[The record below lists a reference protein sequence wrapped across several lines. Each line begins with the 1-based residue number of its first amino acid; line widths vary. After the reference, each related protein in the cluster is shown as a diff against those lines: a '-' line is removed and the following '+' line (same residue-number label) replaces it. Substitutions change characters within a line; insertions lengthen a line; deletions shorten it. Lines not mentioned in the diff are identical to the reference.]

1 MIRFYFLCTVL
12 FVAQVVT
19 AQTADTTIVQ
29 TFTHQAQ
36 NNPQTAYD
44 SPGRR
49 WFDFPAS
56 DNGVSYQKI
65 LMYYN
70 LKCFENGTAG
80 NLGFPCGEWD
90 YLTYTYLYDHTGQ
103 MDSVEAA
110 HPRYLMNGQN
120 FDVTSYTSIPLF
132 DIQQVEV
139 PMGQLQIENELYAL
153 TSESTNM
160 GQGPLRSEA
169 LGRHQYLYTASE
181 LSAGGLQAGELLQ
194 LSLYAESAQAANFN
208 PVTIK
213 GKWVTQTAI
222 TQWDNTNWT
231 TLFTGEANAIGNDWL
246 NFNFVNPWSWDGTSD
261 LLLEFSYANVQ
272 PTPEPLFAV
281 EELSY
286 DCHIG
291 GAGDERYIHFDG
303 NDRVEVPT
311 AAFENISDQITIAF
325 WINGDADV
333 QPADGTVFEGVGSN
347 NERQLNVH
355 LPWSNGRV
363 YWDAGNNGGYDRID
377 KAAAASSYEG
387 IWNHWAF
394 TKNATTGSMKIYLNG
409 VLWHSGTNL
418 DNSMDGIVAFAIG
431 AAKSWNNFYRGAVDE
446 FAIWNTELDAATIAA
461 WMNTDVNA
469 SHPAWANLQCFY
481 SFDGALGAYVQDDSG
496 NNHHGV
502 VIGNPQRPYYD
513 AASWWRNATVDQ
525 QRPVLRIFNGTAT
538 WSQEIVTNSWP
549 IERAPATLTEY
560 VISDYTPTIIDN
572 SLVWT
577 GDYTYTYN
585 EDGVAIDSSVT
596 VLDIE
601 LTNSTWSYFNRPFE
615 IVNRY
620 ELNRFITMYGIGLD
634 LGDNGWTWVT
644 DVTDFAP
651 LLRDSVELEAGNWQ
665 ELLDMKFVFIE
676 GTPARE
682 VQRVERVWDGN
693 YGLSTFDQQV
703 TMQTLEK
710 LPGEASWKLLTT
722 NTGHG
727 FGFDNNNCGEFC
739 NNIQTVEV
747 NGASIASWDILQEC
761 ADNPLYPQGGTW
773 IYDRAGWCPGMNSTT
788 KEFELTPHVGAGNT
802 FTVDYDI
809 TNDPYGNYVFF
820 GTLIGYGPNLHQHD
834 PEIDQILA
842 PSAQLI
848 HSRWN
853 PMCNRP
859 RFVLR
864 NKGAQPLTDLNI
876 VFGVEGGEPQTYH
889 WTGSLGFME
898 SEVVELTTMDNTTWW
913 GDDETLLTFFIELGF
928 STDGVDDNPTNNYG
942 ESYFY
947 RPATYQY
954 TNLDDNRLIIQLK
967 TNASNLQS
975 SYTLYNSDGNVV
987 FERSNFPA
995 PNTTYR
1001 DTLQLNSGCYM
1012 FHLRDSGEDG
1022 LSFFANNDG
1031 NGNCKLDRISGLD
1044 FINFENDF
1052 GKEIIHHFNW
1062 NTNLISVDERDQLAV
1077 KVNLYPNPNQT
1088 HVMINAKGLD
1098 RTITV
1103 HVVDVAGKVVQ
1114 SETYNRRFEGEE
1126 VRVETSLLSEGWYT
1140 VVVSDGLHSVQ
1151 VPMIHTY

>member
-1 MIRFYFLCTVL
+1 MVL
-12 FVAQVVT
+12 AQALV

-29 TFTHQAQ
+29 TFTHAAQ

-49 WFDFPAS
+49 WFEFPAS
-56 DNGVSYQKI
+56 DNGITYQKI

-70 LKCFENGTAG
+70 LKCFEDGTAG

-90 YLTYTYLYDHTGQ
+90 YLTYTYLYDHTGV
-103 MDSVEAA
+103 MDSVATT
-110 HPRYLMNGQN
+110 HPRYLIDGQN
-120 FDVTSYTSIPLF
+120 FDAVVYSTVPVFDSQNVTLPA
-132 DIQQVEV
+132 
-139 PMGQLQIENELYAL
+139 GQLVIENESYAI
-153 TSESTNM
+153 TSNANAL
-160 GQGPLRSEA
+160 GLGPLRSDA
-169 LGRHQYLYTASE
+169 MSRQQYLYHASD
-181 LSAGGLQAGELLQ
+181 LINAGLQAGDIVQ
-194 LSLYAESAQAANFN
+194 FSLSTEVDVPSSYL
-208 PVTIK
+208 PLVIK
-213 GKWVTQTAI
+213 GKWVNQAAI
-222 TQWDNTNWT
+222 TQWDNANWT
-231 TLFTGEANAIGNDWL
+231 TLYNGVTEVSSDGWL
-246 NFNFVNPWSWDGTSD
+246 NFTLINPWTWDGASD
-261 LLLEFSYANVQ
+261 LLLEWSYANPQSVA
-272 PTPEPLFAV
+272 EPLFAL
-281 EELSY
+281 ENAAY

-291 GAGDERYIHFDG
+291 SAGDERYIHFNG
-303 NDRVEVPT
+303 NDRIEVPA
-311 AAFENISDQITIAF
+311 AAFENVSDQITIAF

-333 QPADGTVFEGVGSN
+333 QPTDGTVFEGVGAS

-387 IWNHWAF
+387 VWNHWAF
-394 TKNATTGSMKIYLNG
+394 TKNTTTGSMKIYLNG
-409 VLWHSGTNL
+409 VLWHSGSNL
-418 DNSMDGIVAFAIG
+418 DNAMAGITAFALG
-431 AAKSWNNFYRGAVDE
+431 AAKSWTNHYRGAVDE
-446 FAIWNTELDAATIAA
+446 FAIWNVELDAATIAA
-461 WMNTDVNA
+461 WINTDINS
-469 SHPAWANLQCFY
+469 SHPAWANLQCMY
-481 SFDGALGAYVQDDSG
+481 SFDGPISAYVQDESG
-496 NNHHGV
+496 NNHHGI
-502 VIGNPQRPYYD
+502 VIGNPQRLHYD
-513 AASWWRNATVDQ
+513 AATWWRNAIIDQ
-525 QRPVLRIFNGTAT
+525 ERPVMRFFNGTAA
-538 WSQEIVTNSWP
+538 WSQIMVEQSWP
-549 IERAPATLTEY
+549 IEHNPSVLTEY
-560 VISDYTPTIIDN
+560 IISDYTPTVISN
-572 SLVWT
+572 TLVWT
-577 GDYTYTYN
+577 NAYTYTYDAN
-585 EDGVAIDSSVT
+585 GTIIDSAATSLEST
-596 VLDIE
+596 LQ
-601 LTNSTWSYFNRPFE
+601 NSTWSYYQRPFE
-615 IVNRY
+615 IIDRY

-682 VQRVERVWDGN
+682 VLRVERVWDGN
-693 YGLSTFDQQV
+693 YNLSTFDQQV
-703 TMQTLEK
+703 TTQTIEK
-710 LPGEASWKLLTT
+710 QIGETSWKLLTT

-739 NNIQTVEV
+739 NNMQTVEV
-747 NGASIASWDILQEC
+747 NNTPIATWDILQEC

-809 TNDPYGNYVFF
+809 TTDPYGNYVFF
-820 GTLIGYGPNLHQHD
+820 GTLIGYGPIAHQHD

-889 WTGSLGFME
+889 WTGSLDFME
-898 SEVVELTTMDNTTWW
+898 SEIVELTTTDNTMWW
-913 GDDETLLTFFIELGF
+913 GDDETLLTFYIQLGL
-928 STDGVDDNPTNNYG
+928 SADGADDNPSNNYG

-954 TNLDDNRLIIQLK
+954 PDLDDNRLIIQLK
-967 TNASNLQS
+967 TNASNLES
-975 SYTLYNSDGNVV
+975 SYTLYDGAGNVV

-1062 NTNLISVDERDQLAV
+1062 NTNLVTVDETSKSDIGV
-1077 KVNLYPNPNQT
+1077 HVYPNPNTT
-1088 HVMINAKGLD
+1088 HAMLRAHGLD
-1098 RTITV
+1098 RSLQI
-1103 HVVDVAGKVVQ
+1103 HVVDVMGKVAQ
-1114 SETYNRRFEGEE
+1114 AITIQRRYEGEE
-1126 VRVETSLLSEGWYT
+1126 VRIDTAQLSEGWYT
-1140 VVVSDGLHSVQ
+1140 VIVSDGQHTLR
-1151 VPMIHTY
+1151 VPMMHVR